1 MKKFEELRRCLE
13 KYSEVNLVNIDENGL
28 VTEGAW
34 FEPSLILDLLA
45 DREQL
50 KETIRFYANKTNYV
64 WDQGSSDL
72 HECSDKP
79 GNFWAINQIG
89 YRARE
94 ALKKSD
100 EVEIIKEI
108 LE

>member
-1 MKKFEELRRCLE
+1 M
-13 KYSEVNLVNIDENGL
+13 VNIDENGL

-50 KETIRFYANKTNYV
+50 RNVIKKMTVDNCYDERI
-64 WDQGSSDL
+64 WD
-72 HECSDKP
+72 E
-79 GNFWAINQIG
+79 A
-89 YRARE
+89 AE

-100 EVEIIKEI
+100 EVENG
-108 LE
+108 

>member
-13 KYSEVNLVNIDENGL
+13 KYSEVNLVNIDGNGL

-50 KETIRFYANKTNYV
+50 REALRFVQQNPIITKLQENPSASK
-64 WDQGSSDL
+64 L
-72 HECSDKP
+72 HYFSCV
-79 GNFWAINQIG
+79 N
-89 YRARE
+89 E

-100 EVEIIKEI
+100 EVEKIKEI
-108 LE
+108 VEV